1 MKITITG
8 GSGFLG
14 SHVADELS
22 KRGHK
27 VKIFDKKKS
36 KWLSSRQ
43 KMLVGNI
50 LNSKKLEAAI
60 KGADVVFQFAALA
73 DIDQALKQP
82 INSVNIN
89 ILGTVKTL
97 ELCLKHKVKRFVY
110 ASTIY
115 VNSSEGGFYRCSKKA
130 AEDYIEEYNKIRGID
145 YTVLRYGSLYGERSD
160 NTNGVTNII
169 NKAINTGKITYD
181 GSKNFIREYIHV
193 LDAAK
198 ASADVIGNKFKNK
211 HVILMGKTKIKVGNF
226 LKILSKILKISK
238 EIKFHNK
245 KYIGHYVISPYT
257 YKPKS
262 GKKFIFN
269 SHIKFEEGLSQLVKN
284 LNRKKKL
291 KNK

>member
-1 MKITITG
+1 MKIIVTG
-8 GSGFLG
+8 GGGFLG

-22 KRGHK
+22 KRGHN
-27 VKIFDKKKS
+27 VTIFDKKKS
-36 KWLSSRQ
+36 KWLSFGQ

-50 LNSKKLEAAI
+50 LNSKKLGAAI

-145 YTVLRYGSLYGERSD
+145 YTILRYGSLYGERSD
-160 NTNGVTNII
+160 NTNSVTHII

-193 LDAAK
+193 LDAAR
-198 ASADVIGNKFKNK
+198 ASADILKDKYKNQ
-211 HVILMGKTKIKVGNF
+211 HIILTGMKKIKVHDF
-226 LKILSKILKISK
+226 LKTLAKILKISK
-238 EIKFHNK
+238 KIKFLNE
-245 KYIGHYVISPYT
+245 KYTGHYTISPFS
-257 YKPKS
+257 YKPKV
-262 GKKFIFN
+262 GKKFAFSSQINFHKGLLKLVN
-269 SHIKFEEGLSQLVKN
+269 STKNIRKYPEE
-284 LNRKKKL
+284 
-291 KNK
+291 

>member
-1 MKITITG
+1 MKIVVTG

-22 KRGHK
+22 KRGHN
-27 VKIFDKKKS
+27 VTIFDKKKS
-36 KWLSSRQ
+36 KWLSFGQ

-50 LNSKKLEAAI
+50 LNSKKLGAAI

-89 ILGTVKTL
+89 ILATVKTL

-130 AEDYIEEYNKIRGID
+130 AEDYIEEYNKISGID
-145 YTVLRYGSLYGERSD
+145 YTILRYGSLYGERSD
-160 NTNGVTNII
+160 NTNSITHII

-193 LDAAK
+193 LDAAR
-198 ASADVIGNKFKNK
+198 ASADILKDKYKNQ
-211 HVILMGKTKIKVGNF
+211 HIILTGMKKIKVHDF
-226 LKILSKILKISK
+226 LKTLAKILKISK
-238 EIKFHNK
+238 KIKFLNE
-245 KYIGHYVISPYT
+245 KYTGHYTISPFS
-257 YKPKS
+257 YKPKV
-262 GKKFIFN
+262 GKKFAFSSQINFY
-269 SHIKFEEGLSQLVKN
+269 KGLLI
-284 LNRKKKL
+284 
-291 KNK
+291 

>member
-1 MKITITG
+1 MKIIVTG
-8 GSGFLG
+8 GGGFLG

-22 KRGHK
+22 KRGHN
-27 VKIFDKKKS
+27 VTIFDKKKS
-36 KWLSSRQ
+36 KWLSFGQ

-50 LNSKKLEAAI
+50 LNSKKLGAAI

-145 YTVLRYGSLYGERSD
+145 YTILRYGSLYGERSD
-160 NTNGVTNII
+160 NTNSVTHII

-193 LDAAK
+193 LDAAR
-198 ASADVIGNKFKNK
+198 ASADILKDKYKNQ
-211 HVILMGKTKIKVGNF
+211 HIILTGMKKIKVHDF
-226 LKILSKILKISK
+226 LKTLAKILKISK
-238 EIKFHNK
+238 KIKFLNE
-245 KYIGHYVISPYT
+245 KYTGHYTISPFS
-257 YKPKS
+257 YKLKV
-262 GKKFIFN
+262 GKKFAFSSQINFHKGLLKLVN
-269 SHIKFEEGLSQLVKN
+269 STKNIRKYPEE
-284 LNRKKKL
+284 
-291 KNK
+291 